1 MKKVGKK
8 NMSQYFIISELLD
21 AICSSPNCSCAL
33 SILTHYD
40 LTENFSFGLPV
51 FSGFNSTKSLNRI
64 IQKLLSNDKPY
75 CFNNENDAKEA
86 VVVIKNSRIPAIV
99 RQISGHSFCYKYHIV
114 KKVSNRYHNPKYNF
128 TKSLILN

>member
-1 MKKVGKK
+1 MDQGYIVTTT
-8 NMSQYFIISELLD
+8 SQYFIISELLD
-21 AICSSPNCSCAL
+21 AKIF

-51 FSGFNSTKSLNRI
+51 CNGFNSTKSLNRT
-64 IQKLLSNDKPY
+64 IQKLLSNSNDKPY
-75 CFNNENDAKEA
+75 YFNNENDAKKA
-86 VVVIKNSRIPAIV
+86 VVVIKNSRIPARV
-99 RQISGHSFCYKYHIV
+99 AAYLANNFCYKYHIV